1 MSYRLVPYS
10 VTWLDAV
17 ARCNRR
23 LTTSGS
29 APFLLP
35 EDATKSG
42 LIHREHWIAVSEDNE
57 VHGGCMLQF
66 QPAWIDGEVAQ
77 AINIQSP
84 LSEGFADRRYATLAA
99 WMLRELVRRYPFAY
113 SVGMGGSQMPYP
125 RLLKALGWQL
135 QLVPFY
141 FRILAGR
148 RFLQHM
154 QPVRQHPTLGT
165 VARLGG
171 AVPLLPDLAIAL
183 FQSWRTTTS
192 RTLVQSHIP
201 DWTRIRT
208 RYGFAINRTP
218 DILDALYPV
227 GDPRFCRLDVAGGMG
242 VVSLREFSGHKYFGD
257 LRVATL
263 VEALTE
269 LGAEQALLSA
279 ALQSARRLGADLLL
293 TNQTA
298 PDLCTALS
306 AAGWLSYSSNYLVGF
321 APALSAAISGR
332 PVYVT
337 RGDGD
342 GLLNL

>member
-10 VTWLDAV
+10 VTWLEAV
-17 ARCNRR
+17 ERCNRR
-23 LTTSGS
+23 LTSSGA

-35 EDATKSG
+35 EGTPASG
-42 LIHREHWIAVSEDNE
+42 LIHREHWVAVGEDNE
-57 VHGGCMLQF
+57 VRGGCLLQF

-84 LSEGFADRRYATLAA
+84 LSEGFADRRHVALAA
-99 WMLRELVRRYPFAY
+99 WMLRELVRRHPFAY
-113 SVGMGGSQMPYP
+113 SVGMGGSQMPYA

-141 FRILAGR
+141 FRVLAGR
-148 RFLQHM
+148 RFLPHT
-154 QPVRQHPTLGT
+154 QPVRQHPTLAT

-183 FQSWRTTTS
+183 LHAWRTTTS
-192 RTLVQSHIP
+192 RTVIQNHIS

-218 DILDALYPV
+218 EILDALYPI
-227 GDPRFCRLDVAGGMG
+227 GDARFCRLDVAGGVG

-263 VEALTE
+263 VEMLTE
-269 LGAEQALLSA
+269 LGAEQALTSA

-298 PDLCTALS
+298 PELCTALS
-306 AAGWLSYSSNYLVGF
+306 AAGWLPYSSNYLVAF
-321 APALSAAISGR
+321 APALSAAIAGR